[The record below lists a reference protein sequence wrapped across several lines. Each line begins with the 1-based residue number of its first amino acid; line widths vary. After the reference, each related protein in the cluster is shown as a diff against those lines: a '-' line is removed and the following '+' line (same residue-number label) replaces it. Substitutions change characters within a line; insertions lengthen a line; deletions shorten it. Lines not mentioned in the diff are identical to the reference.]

1 MKQIEVSI
9 LKFSLCV
16 YYKGAYGCYY
26 MCENS
31 IFSKNGTH
39 QKWLHESLNSNS
51 KSDKF
56 SSYDMFTHIHS
67 PIFYKKMCIYTYL
80 YIFVLIFV
88 IYLPILFPAIITF
101 FLESNMIALS
111 LLSSLILDKIN
122 EYSIETALWMKISS
136 DQMY

>member
-1 MKQIEVSI
+1 
-9 LKFSLCV
+9 
-16 YYKGAYGCYY
+16 
-26 MCENS
+26 
-31 IFSKNGTH
+31 
-39 QKWLHESLNSNS
+39 
-51 KSDKF
+51 
-56 SSYDMFTHIHS
+56 MFTHIHS

-111 LLSSLILDKIN
+111 LLSCLILDKMN

-136 DQMY
+136 DQMYWF